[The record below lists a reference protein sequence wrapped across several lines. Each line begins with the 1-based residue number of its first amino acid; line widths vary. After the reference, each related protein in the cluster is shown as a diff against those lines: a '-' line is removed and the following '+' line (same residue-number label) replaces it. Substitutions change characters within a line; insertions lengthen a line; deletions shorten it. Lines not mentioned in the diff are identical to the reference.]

1 MNNRPGPRRRPTRW
15 PVAALAI
22 AIAIGAAIYLYG
34 RYLRAPA
41 PPAQPTVAPQAVAP
55 APAAPAQPET
65 RFPIDAVP
73 VAPAPGPD
81 PLPPREQSD
90 EALRQA
96 LESSGPKD
104 LPVYLMS
111 EELVRRFVATVDNL
125 PRQTLPMGIRAAR
138 ATPQSFATA
147 GTEDNRV
154 IAAENARRYEPFVRF
169 VESLDARGLVAVYV
183 RFYPLLQ
190 QEYRSLGFPDKH
202 FNDRVVEAIDDLL
215 AAPEPQGP
223 IALVQPKVMYRYA
236 DPELESLSAGRKIMI
251 RVGPENAR
259 RLKAKLRE
267 LRATLAGKRPQS
279 GAAPSGAAPSGASPA
294 GAAPPAPS
302 PGAKPGG

>member
-1 MNNRPGPRRRPTRW
+1 M
-15 PVAALAI
+15 AALAV

-34 RYLRAPA
+34 RYLRSPA
-41 PPAQPTVAPQAVAP
+41 PPAQQPVAPQAVAP
-55 APAAPAQPET
+55 PPAAPAQPET
-65 RFPIDAVP
+65 RFPIDEVP

-125 PRQTLPMGIRAAR
+125 PRQTLPMRIRAAR
-138 ATPQSFATA
+138 ATPQSFATS

-154 IAAENARRYEPFVRF
+154 IAADNARRYEPFVRF
-169 VESLDARGLVAVYV
+169 VEGLDARGLVAVYV

-190 QEYRSLGFPDKH
+190 QEYRALGFPDKH

-223 IALVQPKVMYRYA
+223 VALVQPKVMYRYA

-294 GAAPPAPS
+294 GAAPAAPPGSAAPPAPS